1 MGFLED
7 LKKKLTTP
15 GGEAFSRERFEQS
28 RPQYLGARLPD
39 SGQTADIIP
48 PYLFEAAL
56 SARRRRRRLLL
67 GLALVLLLL
76 TAAGG
81 TVGGIAWYRA
91 RQTVE
96 PAQVLLSVAGPER
109 VGSGEDVTLKLR
121 LENGSRV
128 SWENV
133 ALTFTIPSGF
143 ALKQVHPAPVSGP
156 LDAAHPP
163 SGPLVWDIGTLP
175 ARASAEVTLT
185 GRLFGEEGT
194 SVLFTARTTLA
205 PSPHPSLKVEKSSVS
220 PVIIA
225 SVPVDL
231 TIDVPR
237 TSASGT
243 PITVSVVV
251 QNRLAHDLE
260 GARLLLE
267 SPPGFVFKAA
277 TPPVEGRELRFDLP
291 ALPPQDQHRV
301 TVSGVISGD
310 PETAKPFTAQVGFL
324 TPDGRFIVA
333 KTIQRSLTIER
344 AALSLSQLYHN
355 EADLLKADPG
365 AEIPAKVRY
374 QNTGT
379 TGLREVIVRLAF
391 QGVGLDEQSV
401 EVEGGFFD
409 SRRKQITWSAASRP
423 ELRALR
429 PGEAGELPFTFRLLA
444 ASALPFTRPEDRNFV
459 LKATATAD
467 SPDLPVP
474 PGAPKQVVTDEFE
487 ILLNTVPAVTR
498 DAFLDD
504 GRAGLP
510 VSVGSLPPTVGK
522 ETTFTVR
529 SRVANTSNEIID
541 ATVQTVLPEGV
552 RWVGKEYHTVGEVR
566 FNERTRDVIWTIPLI
581 PARAGAALLG
591 PEFAFQ
597 VGLTPSLNQLGSM
610 LALTRAITLQG
621 TDAHTTARVRAEA
634 EVVTTETVDPEHAA
648 VVR

>member
-1 MGFLED
+1 MGFLDE
-7 LKKKLTTP
+7 LKKRLTTP

-28 RPQYLGARLPD
+28 RPEYLRARLPD

-48 PYLFEAAL
+48 PYLFEAAQY
-56 SARRRRRRLLL
+56 ARRRRRRLLL
-67 GLALVLLLL
+67 GFALVLLLL

-81 TVGGIAWYRA
+81 TVGGIAWYRVL
-91 RQTVE
+91 RTVG
-96 PAQVLLSVAGPER
+96 PSQVLLSVAGPER
-109 VGSGEDVTLKLR
+109 VVSGEDVNLRLR

-128 SWENV
+128 PWENV
-133 ALTFTIPSGF
+133 VLTFTIPSGF
-143 ALKQVHPAPVSGP
+143 ALKQVHPAPASGP

-163 SGPLVWDIGTLP
+163 SGPLTFDVGTLP

-205 PSPHPSLKVEKSSVS
+205 PSPHPSLTVEKSTVS
-220 PVIIA
+220 SVIIA

-237 TSASGT
+237 TAASGT

-267 SPPGFVFKAA
+267 SPPGFVLKVA
-277 TPPVEGRELRFDLP
+277 TPPVESRELQFDLP
-291 ALPPQDQHRV
+291 ALPPQDQHLV
-301 TVSGVISGD
+301 TVGGVISGD
-310 PETAKPFTAQVGFL
+310 PETAKPFTAKVGFL

-333 KTIQRSLTIER
+333 RSIQRSLTIER

-401 EVEGGFFD
+401 DVEGGFFD

-423 ELRALR
+423 GLRVLR
-429 PGEAGELPFTFRLLA
+429 PGEAGELTFTFRLLPP
-444 ASALPFTRPEDRNFV
+444 SALPFARPEDRNYV

-510 VSVGSLPPTVGK
+510 VSAGSLPPMVGK

-529 SRVANTSNEIID
+529 ARIANTSNEIID

-581 PARAGAALLG
+581 PARAGTALLG

-597 VGLTPSLNQLGSM
+597 VGITPSLNQLGSII
-610 LALTRAITLQG
+610 ALTRVTTLQG
-621 TDAHTTARVRAEA
+621 TDAHTTAIVRAEA
-634 EVVTTETVDPEHAA
+634 EAVTTETVDPEHAA